1 MKKRYPILACCGL
14 VAVIGAAAT
23 IKSVGTF
30 YSLNAA
36 DKTYT
41 LSVDGTKVEAREVGG
56 DYKYYVKTET
66 ENDVEMAVTG
76 SGTVQI
82 SGSNFVLNDGAI
94 WNVTGIQALQ
104 SLTVNF
110 EGVVTLDYG
119 FMAGTYLSVNNTLTT
134 GVALDLSEALPTH
147 FRLNGVGATTISSVV
162 ATYSCD
168 PAVTGIRSTLTQDWH
183 MVGAG
188 SFLGEHDGEWAPGA
202 GPKLTVNPTNDTEV
216 FVADIE
222 LKAGD
227 VFKFVKGVTWDVQ
240 TYYSSYKIKTG
251 NGSAFDLGK
260 LTADSTETQDNG
272 NITVVEDGTYSFYLG
287 LDKTTG
293 APAAYDGDN
302 AGTWAGWTAPVLP
315 STIKTL
321 YVKAPSWWLADGA
334 YCGIYYWSTGNNPVS
349 WPGTRMTLVAG
360 TTDTFSF
367 EIDTANYKNCIF
379 TRVNGGTGA
388 VADWG
393 AKTADLVIP
402 TDDKNFYTIT
412 STSPVWGNPGV
423 TGTWSVK

>member
-1 MKKRYPILACCGL
+1 MKKRYPILTCCGL
-14 VAVIGAAAT
+14 VAVISAAAT

-36 DKTYT
+36 DQTYT

-56 DYKYYVKTET
+56 DYKYYVQTET
-66 ENDVEMAVTG
+66 KNDVEMAVTG

-82 SGSNFVLNDGAI
+82 SGSNFILNDGSI
-94 WNVTGIQALQ
+94 WNVTGIQALK

-110 EGVVTLDYG
+110 EGVVTVDYG
-119 FMAGTYLSVNNTLTT
+119 FNTTHYYSVNHTLTS

-202 GPKLTVNPTNDTEV
+202 GPKLVVNPTNDTEV

-260 LTADSTETQDNG
+260 LTADSSETQDNG
-272 NITVVEDGTYSFYLG
+272 NITVVEDGTYSFYIG
-287 LDKTTG
+287 LDKSG
-293 APAAYDGDN
+293 NPAAFDGAN

-321 YVKAPSWWLADGA
+321 YVKAPSWWLSDGA
-334 YCGIYYWSTGNNPVS
+334 YCGIHYWKPGGNGTT
-349 WPGTRMTLVAG
+349 WPGERMTKVPG
-360 TTDTFSF
+360 TSDTFMF
-367 EIDTANYKNCIF
+367 EVDTANYVNCIF
-379 TRVNGGTGA
+379 TRVNGSGA
-388 VADWG
+388 IADWG
-393 AKTADLVIP
+393 AKTQDLVIP
-402 TDDKNFYTIT
+402 TDDKNFYTI
-412 STSPVWGNPGV
+412 SSEMVWGDPGC
-423 TGTWSVK
+423 TGTWSVYTA